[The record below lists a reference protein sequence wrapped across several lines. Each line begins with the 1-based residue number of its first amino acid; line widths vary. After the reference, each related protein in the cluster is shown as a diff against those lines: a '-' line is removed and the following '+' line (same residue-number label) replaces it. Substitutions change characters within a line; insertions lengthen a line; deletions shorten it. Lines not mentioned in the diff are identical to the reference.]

1 MNMYCQCTNHVTYVN
16 EERVWIYADYLV
28 NLPHS
33 NIWLCSKCFEDKIAF
48 GCDISLEDDLGF
60 TEAELRRPDR

>member
-1 MNMYCQCTNHVTYVN
+1 MNMYCNCTNKVTYVN
-16 EERVWIYADYLV
+16 EARVWIYAEHLF

-33 NIWLCSKCFEDKIAF
+33 NIWLCWACFEDKSTF

-60 TEAELRRPDR
+60 TEAELRRPE